1 MQQIITSDYPT
12 STMTPNFAWDDMTE
26 INLNEYQKQEYYD
39 ESTSQFI
46 PFSTRKKQSHDVH
59 KSLHESIVLSNPRL
73 NLRPKNFANEHYGY
87 SNAFNGEDGHS
98 DHLEPRYSSE
108 SFSQN
113 NDVIPD
119 PLIYSTRNQ
128 VNLIDF
134 IGGNQRYQKHD
145 NDI

>member
-1 MQQIITSDYPT
+1 M
-12 STMTPNFAWDDMTE
+12 
-26 INLNEYQKQEYYD
+26 
-39 ESTSQFI
+39 
-46 PFSTRKKQSHDVH
+46 
-59 KSLHESIVLSNPRL
+59 
-73 NLRPKNFANEHYGY
+73 NLRPKHFANEHYTY
-87 SNAFNGEDGHS
+87 SNAFNGEEGDS

-113 NDVIPD
+113 NEVVPD
-119 PLIYSTRNQ
+119 PFIYSARNQ